1 VEAVPGVRSVSPVV
15 AVPFSGTHG
24 WDGRPAADGQSPEA
38 ANANPLLN
46 MEVVAP
52 GYFAAF
58 GIPVVRG
65 RGLTD
70 EDREGAPPV
79 VVVSRSTARHYWPG
93 EDPIGKRLR
102 MGPRADARGLTVVGV
117 VPDTRYRDLREARP
131 SIYFPLRQSF
141 FPFTPTTL
149 VVRTSG
155 ASSAVAAALGRVV
168 DETAPGVALAEARPF
183 EEFLETPLAQPRLNA
198 LLLAVFAA
206 AAVVLAAVGL
216 FGVMAT
222 MVRQRAREL
231 GVRMALGATAGGV
244 ARLVLR
250 RGMALAVAGTSL
262 GLLGALGANRALEA
276 LLFEVSPT
284 DVPTLGVVA
293 LTLLSVAALA
303 SLVPART
310 STRIEPAV
318 ALRAE

>member
-1 VEAVPGVRSVSPVV
+1 
-15 AVPFSGTHG
+15 
-24 WDGRPAADGQSPEA
+24 
-38 ANANPLLN
+38 
-46 MEVVAP
+46 M
-52 GYFAAF
+52 
-58 GIPVVRG
+58 
-65 RGLTD
+65 
-70 EDREGAPPV
+70 
-79 VVVSRSTARHYWPG
+79 
-93 EDPIGKRLR
+93 
-102 MGPRADARGLTVVGV
+102 
-117 VPDTRYRDLREARP
+117 
-131 SIYFPLRQSF
+131 
-141 FPFTPTTL
+141 
-149 VVRTSG
+149 
-155 ASSAVAAALGRVV
+155 AAALRRVV
-168 DETAPGVALAEARPF
+168 GETAPGVALAATRPF
-183 EEFLETPLAQPRLNA
+183 EDFLETPLAQPRLNA

-222 MVRQRAREL
+222 MVRQRTREL

-244 ARLVLR
+244 AGLVLR

-262 GLLGALGANRALEA
+262 GLLGAVAANRALEA

-284 DVPTLGVVA
+284 DVPTLGIVA